1 MQISL
6 CHQLTPYISKYF
18 NLLIESDYN
27 KPESDHQ
34 QQSPSK
40 ALNQNETDE
49 IPLDNEALKS
59 KMIKDI
65 KRIYGSKFDKLFVI
79 CL

>member
-1 MQISL
+1 M
-6 CHQLTPYISKYF
+6 
-18 NLLIESDYN
+18 
-27 KPESDHQ
+27 
-34 QQSPSK
+34 
-40 ALNQNETDE
+40 NQNETDE

-79 CL
+79 SL